1 MIPLRWSLCRFRMN
15 NYMKQPFFS
24 VIICLLSYILAAASP
39 CSAESNDVELHGRV
53 IDIMT
58 QPVAGAEVY
67 LYDSKQ
73 VKRPADFISPKTE
86 TDGSYKLTV
95 PAGVYW
101 AVAILRQ
108 SGPSFGPLQI
118 GDKHSGEP
126 LVLNL
131 ENKKMKEV
139 DFTVMDLRD
148 AVRHS
153 RKRSEELFE
162 IRGRILDRHEKPVAM
177 AYVLADNR
185 STPASEIP
193 RFLSAWTGIDGQY
206 TLYLPA
212 GAFYLGTS
220 TIMPPS
226 PEEKLSH
233 FIEVAGDMQGL
244 DLVLRGPHE

>member
-1 MIPLRWSLCRFRMN
+1 MN
-15 NYMKQPFFS
+15 NHMKQPLFI
-24 VIICLLSYILAAASP
+24 VIICLISFILCAAS
-39 CSAESNDVELHGRV
+39 SWGAETEDVELRGRV

-73 VKRPADFISPKTE
+73 VKRPADFISQKTK
-86 TDGSYKLTV
+86 TDGSYRLKV

-108 SGPSFGPLQI
+108 AGSSFGPLQV

-126 LVLNL
+126 LILDL
-131 ENKKMKEV
+131 KNKKMKEM

-162 IRGRILDRHEKPVAM
+162 IRGRILDTDEKPVAM
-177 AYVLADNR
+177 AYVLADSR
-185 STPASEIP
+185 SRPAPEIP
-193 RFLSAWTGIDGQY
+193 QYLSAWTGSDGKY
-206 TLYLPA
+206 KIYLPA
-212 GAFYLGTS
+212 GAFYMGAATL
-220 TIMPPS
+220 MPPS
-226 PEEKLSH
+226 PEEELSH
-233 FIEVAGDMQGL
+233 FIEVAGDMQGM
-244 DLVLRGPHE
+244 DLVLRNPQE

>member
-1 MIPLRWSLCRFRMN
+1 
-15 NYMKQPFFS
+15 MKQPFFS
-24 VIICLLSYILAAASP
+24 VIICLLSFILAAASP
-39 CSAESNDVELHGRV
+39 CSAESNDVELRGRV

-73 VKRPADFISPKTE
+73 VKRPADFVSPKTK
-86 TDGSYKLTV
+86 TDGSYTLTV
-95 PAGVYW
+95 PPGVYW

-126 LVLNL
+126 LVLDL
-131 ENKKMKEV
+131 KNKKIKEV

-162 IRGRILDRHEKPVAM
+162 IQGTILDAHEKPVAM

-185 STPASEIP
+185 SMPASEIP
-193 RFLSAWTGIDGQY
+193 RFLSAWTDIDGKY

-212 GAFYLGTS
+212 GEFYLGVS
-220 TIMPPS
+220 SVMPPLQ
-226 PEEKLSH
+226 EELSR
-233 FIEVAGDMQGL
+233 FVEVAGDMQGL

>member
-1 MIPLRWSLCRFRMN
+1 
-15 NYMKQPFFS
+15 MKQLLFS
-24 VIICLLSYILAAASP
+24 VIICLLPLIVFATSP
-39 CSAESNDVELHGRV
+39 CSAETQNVELQGRV

-73 VKRPADFISPKTE
+73 VKRPADFVSQKTKA
-86 TDGSYKLTV
+86 DGSYKLTV
-95 PAGVYW
+95 PAGAYW

-108 SGPSFGPLQI
+108 TASSFGPLQV

-126 LVLNL
+126 VILDLTHN
-131 ENKKMKEV
+131 KMKEM

-162 IRGRILDRHEKPVAM
+162 IQGRILDTDEQPIAMVYVVA
-177 AYVLADNR
+177 DSR
-185 STPASEIP
+185 STPAPEIP
-193 RFLSAWTGIDGQY
+193 QYLSAWTGIDGRY

-212 GAFYLGTS
+212 GEFYMGTS
-220 TIMPPS
+220 IVMPPS
-226 PEEKLSH
+226 QDEELSH
-233 FIEVAGDMQGL
+233 FINVAGDMQGV
-244 DLVLRGPHE
+244 DLVLRNPQE

>member
-1 MIPLRWSLCRFRMN
+1 
-15 NYMKQPFFS
+15 
-24 VIICLLSYILAAASP
+24 
-39 CSAESNDVELHGRV
+39 
-53 IDIMT
+53 
-58 QPVAGAEVY
+58 VY
-67 LYDSKQ
+67 LYESKQ
-73 VKRPADFISPKTE
+73 VKRPADFISPKTK

-108 SGPSFGPLQI
+108 TGPSFGPLQI

-126 LVLNL
+126 LVLDL
-131 ENKKMKEV
+131 KNKKIEEV

-162 IRGRILDRHEKPVAM
+162 IQGRILDAHEKPLAM
-177 AYVLADNR
+177 AYVIADSR
-185 STPASEIP
+185 SMPGTEIP

-212 GAFYLGTS
+212 GGFYLGVS
-220 TIMPPS
+220 SVMPPLQ
-226 PEEKLSH
+226 EELSH

>member
-1 MIPLRWSLCRFRMN
+1 MSN
-15 NYMKQPFFS
+15 HMKQLLFS
-24 VIICLLSYILAAASP
+24 AIICLLPFLVFAASP
-39 CSAESNDVELHGRV
+39 CTAETQDLELRGRV

-73 VKRPADFISPKTE
+73 VKRPADFISQKTKA
-86 TDGSYKLTV
+86 DGSYKLTV
-95 PAGVYW
+95 PAGAYW

-108 SGPSFGPLQI
+108 TASSFGPLQV

-126 LVLNL
+126 IILDLTN
-131 ENKKMKEV
+131 NKMKEM

-162 IRGRILDRHEKPVAM
+162 IRGRILDAHEKPVAM
-177 AYVLADNR
+177 AYVLADSR
-185 STPASEIP
+185 STPAPEIP
-193 RFLSAWTGIDGQY
+193 QYLSAWTGIDGKY

-212 GAFYLGTS
+212 GEFYMGTS

-226 PEEKLSH
+226 PDEERSH
-233 FIEVAGDMQGL
+233 FINVAGDMQGV
-244 DLVLRGPHE
+244 DLVLRDPQE

>member
-1 MIPLRWSLCRFRMN
+1 
-15 NYMKQPFFS
+15 MKQLLFS
-24 VIICLLSYILAAASP
+24 VIISLLAFIVFASSP
-39 CSAESNDVELHGRV
+39 CSAAAEDVELRGRV

-73 VKRPADFISPKTE
+73 VKRPADFISQKTE

-95 PAGVYW
+95 PPGLYW

-108 SGPSFGPLQI
+108 TGSSFGPLQV

-126 LVLNL
+126 LILDLKNI
-131 ENKKMKEV
+131 KMKEM

-153 RKRSEELFE
+153 RKRGEELFE
-162 IRGRILDRHEKPVAM
+162 IRGRILDTHEKPVAM
-177 AYVLADNR
+177 AYVLADSR
-185 STPASEIP
+185 SRPGTEIP
-193 RFLSAWTGIDGQY
+193 QYLSAWTDIEGKY

-212 GAFYLGTS
+212 GEFYLGIS
-220 TIMPPS
+220 TVMPPS
-226 PEEKLSH
+226 PEEELSH
-233 FIEVAGDMQGL
+233 FMEVAGDMQGV
-244 DLVLRGPHE
+244 DLVLPSSPE